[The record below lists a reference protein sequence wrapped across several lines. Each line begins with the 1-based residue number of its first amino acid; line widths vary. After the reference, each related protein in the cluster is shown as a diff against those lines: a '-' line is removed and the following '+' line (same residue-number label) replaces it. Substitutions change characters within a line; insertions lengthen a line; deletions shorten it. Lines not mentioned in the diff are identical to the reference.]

1 MSAFTFRLDRDG
13 HVCGGTAD
21 TSSRSDETW
30 RLTAFPVR
38 SLEETGVEICW
49 PNGETWEHG
58 CITFA
63 NSHETRRKSTSQE
76 AA

>member
-13 HVCGGTAD
+13 HVCGGIVD
-21 TSSRSDETW
+21 TSSRSSETW

-38 SLEETGVEICW
+38 PLDECGVDIAW
-49 PNGETWEHG
+49 PDGETWEHG
-58 CITFA
+58 CTTFA
-63 NSHETRRKSTSQE
+63 EPRKQRHTSPAQE